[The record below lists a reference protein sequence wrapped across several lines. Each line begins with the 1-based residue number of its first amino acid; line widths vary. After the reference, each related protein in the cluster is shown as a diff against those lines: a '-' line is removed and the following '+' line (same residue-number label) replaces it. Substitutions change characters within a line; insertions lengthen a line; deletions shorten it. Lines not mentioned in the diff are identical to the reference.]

1 MRARRACERAVNDAV
16 LIVNAGSSSIK
27 FALFDACDDRKPRAI
42 VRGEVD
48 GIGHAPRLRITGA
61 HGATAA
67 DRVLGGAQTHEEIL
81 AEVLRWIDEAFPNTR
96 IVAAGHRVV
105 HGGERFFAPTL
116 VSPEVRAALELL
128 IPLAPLHQPHNLAAI
143 DAFGRLHPDLPQ
155 IACFDTAFHA
165 QESWEATAFAL
176 PRELRDQGIRRYG
189 FHGLSYEYIA
199 SALPEHLGERADGRT
214 VVAHLGAGASMC
226 AMRRRRSVAT
236 TMGFTALDG
245 LPMGTRSGTLD
256 AGVLLYLLQQGWTAE
271 RLADMLWRHCGL
283 LGLSEISDDARTLLA
298 SDDARAARAL
308 EFFSY
313 RAARELG
320 SLAIVLGGLDS
331 LVFTAGIGEH
341 APMIRAR
348 ICELAS
354 SLGIALNAQ
363 ANACDATRISDASSR
378 VTVLVLPT
386 DEEIVVARQTLEA
399 TAACYPR

>member
-16 LIVNAGSSSIK
+16 LTVNAGSSSIK

-256 AGVLLYLLQQGWTAE
+256 AGVLLYLLQQGWTADDLPICCGVIAGSWAS
-271 RLADMLWRHCGL
+271 RRSATTHVRCLRATMLAR
-283 LGLSEISDDARTLLA
+283 
-298 SDDARAARAL
+298 
-308 EFFSY
+308 
-313 RAARELG
+313 
-320 SLAIVLGGLDS
+320 
-331 LVFTAGIGEH
+331 
-341 APMIRAR
+341 RAR
-348 ICELAS
+348 SSFFRTAPRENLVRSRSYWAGWIRSCLPPAS
-354 SLGIALNAQ
+354 
-363 ANACDATRISDASSR
+363 ANMLR
-378 VTVLVLPT
+378 
-386 DEEIVVARQTLEA
+386 
-399 TAACYPR
+399 